1 MDEIEKTI
9 ITLWNKGVLIPEI
22 AKELRI
28 DEDLVEM
35 VVENEANYQS
45 GLYE

>member
-1 MDEIEKTI
+1 MNEIEKTI

-22 AKELRI
+22 ADELGI

-35 VVENEANYQS
+35 IVENEANYQ
-45 GLYE
+45 

>member
-1 MDEIEKTI
+1 MKMNDLEKTI

-35 VVENEANYQS
+35 IVENEANYQ
-45 GLYE
+45 

>member
-1 MDEIEKTI
+1 MEMKMNDLEKTI

-35 VVENEANYQS
+35 VVENEANYQ
-45 GLYE
+45 

>member
-1 MDEIEKTI
+1 MEMKMNDLEKTI

-35 VVENEANYQS
+35 IVENEANYQ
-45 GLYE
+45 

>member
-1 MDEIEKTI
+1 MNEIEKTI

-35 VVENEANYQS
+35 IVENEANYQ
-45 GLYE
+45 

>member
-1 MDEIEKTI
+1 MEMKMNDLEKTI
-9 ITLWNKGVLIPEI
+9 ITLWDKGVLIPEI

-35 VVENEANYQS
+35 VVENEANYQ
-45 GLYE
+45 